1 MQSIKIILILLSL
14 YGIASTITFITY
26 IVKYHNLQTECNLP
40 HKSDNTSDLPNTIKN
55 EITLK
60 DCEKFIYLNK
70 TDLNNQTYDNIISK
84 YDIYYDSD
92 FYNKFDLID
101 DFNDKI
107 LIYSRDMKQCYK
119 ECENNNNCYGFSKY
133 NNYCYL
139 KGKYDL
145 LQKNNASKTT
155 LILNPSKNL
164 NP

>member
-26 IVKYHNLQTECNLP
+26 IVKYHNLQNECNLSP
-40 HKSDNTSDLPNTIKN
+40 ESDNKSDLPHTIN
-55 EITLK
+55 REITLK

-70 TDLNNQTYDNIISK
+70 TDSNNQTYDTIISK
-84 YDIYYDSD
+84 YDIYYDAD
-92 FYNKFDLID
+92 FYNKFDLVD
-101 DFNDKI
+101 DFNDKM
-107 LIYSRDMKQCYK
+107 LIYSKDLKQCYK
-119 ECENNNNCYGFSKY
+119 ECENNKNCYGFSKY

>member
-26 IVKYHNLQTECNLP
+26 IVKYHNLQNECNLL
-40 HKSDNTSDLPNTIKN
+40 HESDNKSDLPNTTKN

-70 TDLNNQTYDNIISK
+70 TDSNNQTYDTIISK
-84 YDIYYDSD
+84 YDIYYDTD

-107 LIYSRDMKQCYK
+107 LIYSKDMKQCYK

-145 LQKNNASKTT
+145 LQKNNASKIT

>member
-1 MQSIKIILILLSL
+1 MQSIKIILIILSL

-26 IVKYHNLQTECNLP
+26 IVKYHNLKNKCTFSQKNDDKLELP
-40 HKSDNTSDLPNTIKN
+40 ETIQN
-55 EITLK
+55 EVTLK
-60 DCEKFIYLNK
+60 DCEKFIY
-70 TDLNNQTYDNIISK
+70 NNETYDVIISK
-84 YDIYYDSD
+84 YDIYYDTD

-107 LIYSRDMKQCYK
+107 IIYSKDMKECYK
-119 ECENNNNCYGFSKY
+119 ECEKNIYCYGFSKY

-145 LQKNNASKTT
+145 LQKNNASKVT
-155 LILNPSKNL
+155 LILNPYKIL

>member
-26 IVKYHNLQTECNLP
+26 IVKYHNLQNECNLSP
-40 HKSDNTSDLPNTIKN
+40 ESDNNLDLPNTIKN
-55 EITLK
+55 KITLK
-60 DCEKFIYLNK
+60 DCKKFIYLNK
-70 TDLNNQTYDNIISK
+70 TDSNNQTYDTIISK
-84 YDIYYDSD
+84 YDIYYDTD

-101 DFNDKI
+101 DYNDKI
-107 LIYSRDMKQCYK
+107 LIYSKDMKQCYK

-155 LILNPSKNL
+155 LILNPSKTL

>member
-26 IVKYHNLQTECNLP
+26 IVKYHNLQNECNLQ
-40 HKSDNTSDLPNTIKN
+40 HESDKPADLPNTIKN

-70 TDLNNQTYDNIISK
+70 TDSNNQTYDNIISK

-101 DFNDKI
+101 DFNDKV
-107 LIYSRDMKQCYK
+107 LIYSKDMKQCYK

-155 LILNPSKNL
+155 LILNPSKKL

>member
-26 IVKYHNLQTECNLP
+26 IVKYHNLQNECNLS
-40 HKSDNTSDLPNTIKN
+40 HESDNKSDLPNTTKN

-70 TDLNNQTYDNIISK
+70 TDSNNQTYDTIISK
-84 YDIYYDSD
+84 YDIYYDTD

-107 LIYSRDMKQCYK
+107 LIYSKDMKQCYK

-145 LQKNNASKTT
+145 LQKNNASKIT